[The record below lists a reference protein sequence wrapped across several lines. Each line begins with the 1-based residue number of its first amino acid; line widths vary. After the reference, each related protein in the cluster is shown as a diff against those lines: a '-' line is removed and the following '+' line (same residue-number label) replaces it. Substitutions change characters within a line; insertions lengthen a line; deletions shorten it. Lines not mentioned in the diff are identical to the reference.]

1 MHVNR
6 DHPPPIIN
14 AGADVGGSQ
23 PFLDCGDG
31 GVLVEGGGGA
41 PCHTEVATEVRA
53 LGSRS
58 GEASRARAPES
69 PVPKAVLYGAMGVR
83 IGADCIA
90 YETLARR
97 GELVA
102 LEVRDIDCTVR
113 PLMRARGEN
122 SW

>member
-83 IGADCIA
+83 IGADQGLFFRLTPPSSLRAVIA
-90 YETLARR
+90 LHR
-97 GELVA
+97 L
-102 LEVRDIDCTVR
+102 
-113 PLMRARGEN
+113 
-122 SW
+122 